1 VTGFLD
7 PLASDWMGRV
17 VKEMRLGINSP
28 GSQAP
33 NQYFFG
39 RTPIAPTNR
48 TAFCNNGSLAAAR
61 ANER

>member
-7 PLASDWMGRV
+7 PPASDWMGRV

-33 NQYFFG
+33 NQYFFW
-39 RTPIAPTNR
+39 TDAD
-48 TAFCNNGSLAAAR
+48 R
-61 ANER
+61 ADKPHRLLQQWFAGGG